1 MPACAGCRT
10 VWQKLACKAGRS
22 TVSWKKHRKMMGRIG
37 NQHAGI
43 RGRGQPWPIPIGSN
57 SVISRL
63 TSSSPFAAVMGD
75 VGVVSAGN
83 AAEGARLLKAGQFLQ
98 RFQHSLF
105 CGVFAVDL
113 DIGKSGIF
121 TGDAGIPGGSRHG

>member
-1 MPACAGCRT
+1 MADSYRFQFRHQPFDQVIT
-10 VWQKLACKAGRS
+10 VCG
-22 TVSWKKHRKMMGRIG
+22 V
-37 NQHAGI
+37 
-43 RGRGQPWPIPIGSN
+43 
-57 SVISRL
+57 
-63 TSSSPFAAVMGD
+63 D

-121 TGDAGIPGGSRHG
+121 AGDAGIPGGSRRG